1 MGLPPFPVSHG
12 ITPPRNHAPAPRPL
26 MKKIR
31 YGIIGAGVI
40 ANYMARAFTE
50 GRNSVAVALADVNL
64 EAARKLAPALG
75 GPRIVADYHELL
87 ADPHIDAVYIATPPF
102 LHRPMTVDALRAG
115 KHVCCE
121 KPFMLTQAEVREVIA
136 AQQAAP
142 HLKVTCCSSRYHDAG
157 TARRARQMVASGELG
172 QLYRVSYEQVT
183 AAGKPGTVLPPL
195 RNDPAK
201 NGGGI
206 SFDWGPYDLDW
217 LSFVLGDLFRPR
229 IVFGTLGNYFP
240 LTAERVPP
248 CLNVDGRLC
257 AEIIC
262 DGGLTIHWER
272 RAAEHGPGRHNI
284 EFRGTR
290 AGLDTS
296 FLPTT
301 EKPGLHHY
309 AYAGAAELAATTL
322 PDPPPTWDDSMV
334 HPIRDL
340 SLAILENREP
350 TNTLAHNLRIHAI
363 LDALLASAR
372 TQQAVKI
379 AD

>member
-1 MGLPPFPVSHG
+1 MSGASVGALF
-12 ITPPRNHAPAPRPL
+12 PAPFFP

-31 YGIIGAGVI
+31 YGVIGAGVI

-50 GRNSVAVALADVNL
+50 GRDSIAVALADVNP
-64 EAARKLAPALG
+64 EAAAKLAPTLG
-75 GPRIVADYHELL
+75 VTRIVADYRELL
-87 ADPHIDAVYIATPPF
+87 ADPDIDAVYLATPPF
-102 LHRPMTVDALRAG
+102 LHRPMTVEALRAG

-142 HLKVTCCSSRYHDAG
+142 HLNLKVNCASSRYHSAG
-157 TARRARQMVASGELG
+157 TALRAKQMIAAGELG
-172 QLYRVSYEQVT
+172 TLYHVSYQQVT
-183 AAGKPGTVLPPL
+183 GAQKPGSKLPPW

-248 CLNVDGRLC
+248 CLDVDGHFS
-257 AEIIC
+257 AQIIC
-262 DGGLTIHWER
+262 DGGLTILWER
-272 RAAEHGPGRHNI
+272 RAAEHGPSRHTI
-284 EFRGTR
+284 ELRGTK
-290 AGLDTS
+290 AGLDGY
-296 FLPTT
+296 FMPLP
-301 EKPGLHHY
+301 EKPGFQLH
-309 AYAGAAELAATTL
+309 AYVGPDELKTTVL
-322 PDPPPTWDDSMV
+322 PDAPPNWDDSMV
-334 HPIRDL
+334 NPIREL
-340 SLAILENREP
+340 SRAILEDRAP
-350 TNTLAHNLRIHAI
+350 SNTLADNLRIHGI

-372 TQQAVKI
+372 TQQAVRI

>member
-1 MGLPPFPVSHG
+1 
-12 ITPPRNHAPAPRPL
+12 

-31 YGIIGAGVI
+31 YGVIGAGVI

-50 GRNSVAVALADVNL
+50 GRDSVAVALADVNQ
-64 EAARKLAPALG
+64 EAAQKLAPALG
-75 GPRIVADYHELL
+75 ATRIVADYRKIL
-87 ADPHIDAVYIATPPF
+87 ADPQVDAVYLATPPF
-102 LHRPMTVDALRAG
+102 LHRPMTLDALRAG

-142 HLKVTCCSSRYHDAG
+142 HLKINCASSRYHSAG
-157 TARRARQMVASGELG
+157 TALRARQIVADGELG
-172 QLYRVSYEQVT
+172 TLYRVSYEQVT
-183 AAGKPGTVLPPL
+183 PAQKPGATLPPW

-217 LSFVLGDLFRPR
+217 LAFVLGDLFRPR
-229 IVFGTLGNYFP
+229 LVFGTLGNYFP
-240 LTAERVPP
+240 LTAGRVPP

-257 AEIIC
+257 AEIVC

-272 RAAEHGPGRHNI
+272 RAAEHGPARHAI
-284 EFRGTR
+284 ELRGTK
-290 AGLDTS
+290 AGLDAY
-296 FLPTT
+296 FLPMP
-301 EKPGLHHY
+301 EKPGLQLH
-309 AYAGAAELAATTL
+309 AYVGTDELKTTVL
-322 PDPPPTWDDSMV
+322 PDTPPNWDDTMV

-340 SLAILENREP
+340 SRAILEDRAP
-350 TNTLAHNLRIHAI
+350 SNTLADNFRIHGV
-363 LDALLASAR
+363 LDALHASAR
-372 TQQAVKI
+372 TQQAVHI